1 MRSIYGGRAP
11 SSQNLWRSAAAG
23 IHLAELRRMGGTPTL
38 FLSGHWMLGHVFF
51 LLDALLLFGGLENPL
66 APCFSKSMLLLAY
79 ILIIL
84 IFPQNFFFFRL
95 FAILPPRAT
104 AERPKNSR
112 LAPLMARLFMR

>member
-1 MRSIYGGRAP
+1 
-11 SSQNLWRSAAAG
+11 
-23 IHLAELRRMGGTPTL
+23 
-38 FLSGHWMLGHVFF
+38 MLGHVFF

-84 IFPQNFFFFRL
+84 ISPQNFFFVRL

-104 AERPKNSR
+104 AVRPPRGLKTVV
-112 LAPLMARLFMR
+112 